1 MLEMYSLSLPFP
13 TLLPSDSFLNLF
25 IFTQVTYD
33 ATSFLDKNKD
43 LLFKD
48 LIYCLGSSANF
59 VLKELFPET
68 ANTEDLKR
76 PPSAGTQFKKSM
88 DDLMSNLLSKQP
100 HYVRCVKPNDKKSPG
115 KFDSKLVAHQVRYL
129 G

>member
-1 MLEMYSLSLPFP
+1 MYSLSLPFP

-100 HYVRCVKPNDKKSPG
+100 HYVRCVKPNDKKSSG